1 MLNLIWSFF
10 IIGGFV
16 FSYFN
21 DNVED
26 VTQALFDSADQ
37 AVSLAVGLISI
48 MTFWLGIMKI
58 IEKSGLIQLIN
69 KALTPFA
76 KLLFPTVPKDHPAM
90 NAILMNMSANILG
103 MGSAATPFGIR
114 AMEELQKLNKNPD
127 TASNAM
133 CTFLAVNTSSLT
145 LIPTAIIGIRSAAG
159 AVEPAEI
166 VGTTI
171 IATYC
176 SSFIAITVDKIIQ
189 KITSP

>member
-171 IATYC
+171 IATFC